1 MRRITVVAMFLAV
14 GVALGSGSARAFGK
28 DIPPGMME
36 LTSQLLQ
43 KHPYLLSDQQR
54 EALGELNRKMRE
66 ADRQLR
72 KSENEAVRDKA
83 ADALDAAASRVIE
96 VLQRCSRV
104 IPVKIADGKARVTL
118 SGPVMLPGDSG
129 ALLLQVE
136 SQGDGVR
143 CVALMHDMSE
153 QSRPIIPLDVGAN
166 GTTWA
171 LVGLTNV
178 PAKRSSLRIDFKL
191 GPERTIGLPVQVVTP
206 PSGRLKV
213 TVLSADSGQP
223 TPAMIRLVC
232 KTDGVDRPP
241 STAIE
246 FAPQFDHQGKSTG
259 RRPARYF
266 GRLAAEFWCVPEPFD
281 MVLPAGQWE
290 IIIRRGVEHIPVFD
304 TFTQVPVGFHPR
316 GIGVLVP
323 QAQADQADR
332 IWQQRRDA
340 NAQRKTAESNL
351 ERSCRRTLFFSL
363 GGCFVVGPLVVLTLF
378 HIHGLS
384 KRLTAEGESLSED
397 ERGACARYLS
407 NARVACIATSV
418 IGTWIW
424 VMLAYVLVMLA
435 SAA

>member
-1 MRRITVVAMFLAV
+1 MR
-14 GVALGSGSARAFGK
+14 
-28 DIPPGMME
+28 D
-36 LTSQLLQ
+36 
-43 KHPYLLSDQQR
+43 SDQ
-54 EALGELNRKMRE
+54 AVTLVMIAYFHDSLE
-66 ADRQLR
+66 ADLLAS
-72 KSENEAVRDKA
+72 KLVTHGI
-83 ADALDAAASRVIE
+83 DA
-96 VLQRCSRV
+96 
-104 IPVKIADGKARVTL
+104 
-118 SGPVMLPGDSG
+118 
-129 ALLLQVE
+129 QVE
-136 SQGDGVR
+136 P
-143 CVALMHDMSE
+143 H
-153 QSRPIIPLDVGAN
+153 
-166 GTTWA
+166 
-171 LVGLTNV
+171 
-178 PAKRSSLRIDFKL
+178 
-191 GPERTIGLPVQVVTP
+191 
-206 PSGRLKV
+206 
-213 TVLSADSGQP
+213 
-223 TPAMIRLVC
+223 
-232 KTDGVDRPP
+232 
-241 STAIE
+241 
-246 FAPQFDHQGKSTG
+246 
-259 RRPARYF
+259 
-266 GRLAAEFWCVPEPFD
+266 AAY
-281 MVLPAGQWE
+281 G
-290 IIIRRGVEHIPVFD
+290 